1 MANVGIA
8 GAAIAAITI
17 AVLLQ
22 ANRGRRSVAQ
32 FYDPPQPCL
41 WIGRGGLR
49 WIAFSRLLKILA
61 EFLLKPR
68 QGVEQRLKG

>member
-1 MANVGIA
+1 M
-8 GAAIAAITI
+8 
-17 AVLLQ
+17 
-22 ANRGRRSVAQ
+22 NRGSLAQ
-32 FYDPPQPCL
+32 TNGHASSIFTMPN
-41 WIGRGGLR
+41 GLR